1 LLLDTSTSFIQRLGQ
16 HDPNAWDQFTTK
28 YGWMM
33 RRWIENDGDIAL
45 LKLTAANDGEKAYVP
60 MRTLAASSS
69 TGDTTWAWYQLF
81 SWVVP
86 VGFCRVVPLGS

>member
-60 MRTLAASSS
+60 MRTLANG
-69 TGDTTWAWYQLF
+69 GDIALLKLTATNDGEKAY
-81 SWVVP
+81 VP
-86 VGFCRVVPLGS
+86 MRTVDDTPAK